1 MPPRSDGDRWPNR
14 AGPGRSNEPK
24 QVLGGDAGTDAKIDQ
39 VADAVQEK
47 TPDQVDAAVQQ
58 VAHRAKDAI

>member
-1 MPPRSDGDRWPNR
+1 MGIGDMVDK
-14 AGPGRSNEPK
+14 AK
-24 QVLGGDAGTDAKIDQ
+24 QALGGDAGTDAKIDQ